1 MALKNGSS
9 ATLGIPELIDL
20 VEAFE
25 VQNTVKVSLRAQL
38 TIAGGKRDL
47 MWVAAAHETTRT
59 EPGQL
64 PLAYASVRCLEK
76 RLVTMEAV
84 LLQLLYALD
93 FQLAQLEMEGR
104 NKSA

>member
-1 MALKNGSS
+1 LALKNGSS

-25 VQNTVKVSLRAQL
+25 LQNTVKVSLRAHL
-38 TIAGGKRDL
+38 TIAAGKRDL
-47 MWVAAAHETTRT
+47 QWVAAAHSTQRT

-64 PLAYASVRCLEK
+64 PLAYASVRCMEK

-93 FQLAQLEMEGR
+93 FQLAHLEMTGE
-104 NKSA
+104 NLSA